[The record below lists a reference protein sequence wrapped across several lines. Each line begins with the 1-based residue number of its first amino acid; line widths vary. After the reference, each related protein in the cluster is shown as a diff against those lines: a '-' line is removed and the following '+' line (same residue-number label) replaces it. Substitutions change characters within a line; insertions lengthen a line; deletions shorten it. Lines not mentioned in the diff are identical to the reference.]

1 MKGNMPDKTQT
12 DEKARQL
19 IEMAGGFCDKY
30 ASAEYR
36 QLCEKL
42 IRKLAR
48 KRNVPFLSGRIEI
61 WAAAV
66 VHALATINFLYD
78 KSLTPHTT
86 FDVLANHFGVV
97 KSTVTAKA
105 KVLRNMLKME
115 YFDED
120 FSTEHMKQGNPLK
133 NMVMVNGFIVDIESL
148 PPEVKE
154 EIRKRQNP

>member
-1 MKGNMPDKTQT
+1 MPAKTT
-12 DEKARQL
+12 IEEKTKLL
-19 IEMAGGFCDKY
+19 IEMTAGFCDKH
-30 ASAEYR
+30 ANAEYKE
-36 QLCEKL
+36 LCEKL
-42 IRKLAR
+42 IRKMAR

-105 KVLRNMLKME
+105 KVIRDMFKMG
-115 YFDED
+115 YFDEE
-120 FSTEHMKQGNPLK
+120 FSTVHMKQSNPL
-133 NMVMVNGFIVDIESL
+133 
-148 PPEVKE
+148 
-154 EIRKRQNP
+154 EILRTVLYEKR